1 MTNRKGRTDKFKG
14 SNILAC
20 AKGGTA
26 GIWAN
31 LEKIGYGG
39 ECWATKRFDQC
50 AELIRD
56 TVDPSDMRGVP
67 YIGLEH
73 IAEGQLELAGHGSTE
88 QVTSIKSRFRKGDIL
103 FGKLRPYFR
112 KVVIAPFDGVC
123 STDIWVVRARQG
135 IDLRY
140 LFYWMASCE
149 FIEESTRASEGTR
162 MPRAQWEFVGRIEKP
177 VPPLKEQ
184 QAIAFILGT
193 LDDKIEVNR
202 RMNRTLEEM
211 ARAIF
216 KSWFIDFD
224 PVRAK
229 AAVRR
234 EHPNWTNEQ
243 ISRAACPNLKPEIA
257 ALFPDSFEDSE
268 LGEIPKGWKIQ
279 SFTDE
284 VEVIGGG
291 TPKTSVPEYWGGEI
305 PWFSVVDT
313 PAPGE
318 VFVVSTQK
326 TITTEGLNS
335 SSARILSVG
344 TTIISARGTVGNLA
358 LVGVPMAMNQSCYG
372 LRPRHGR
379 RGYYVYFATAALVEI
394 LRQRAHGSVFSTIT
408 RETLGGTQVVAPP
421 SDLMQTFER
430 VVDGLLKR
438 VLANQHQSRT
448 LAALRDVLLPKL
460 ISGELRVPD
469 AERIVGRCV

>member
-1 MTNRKGRTDKFKG
+1 MGGEWKEVAFADVVEII
-14 SNILAC
+14 S
-20 AKGGTA
+20 GGTPKTNVPEYWDGPIPWLSVKDFNTGYRWVSTA
-26 GIWAN
+26 
-31 LEKIGYGG
+31 EKTIT
-39 ECWATKRFDQC
+39 E
-50 AELIRD
+50 
-56 TVDPSDMRGVP
+56 RG
-67 YIGLEH
+67 LSES
-73 IAEGQLELAGHGSTE
+73 ST
-88 QVTSIKSRFRKGDIL
+88 TILSKGDIIISARGTVGVVAQL
-103 FGKLRPYFR
+103 DRPMAFNQSCYGIRGKQRTTETNFIYY
-112 KVVIAPFDGVC
+112 A
-123 STDIWVVRARQG
+123 
-135 IDLRY
+135 LRY
-140 LFYWMASCE
+140 AVARMQQIAHGAVFNT
-149 FIEESTRASEGTR
+149 ITRDT
-162 MPRAQWEFVGRIEKP
+162 FKIIKTNL
-177 VPPLKEQ
+177 PPLSEQ
-184 QAIAFILGT
+184 QAIGCILGA
-193 LDDKIEVNR
+193 LDDKIELNR
-202 RMNRTLEEM
+202 KMNRTLEEM
-211 ARAIF
+211 AQAIF
-216 KSWFIDFD
+216 KSWFVDFD
-224 PVRAK
+224 PVHAK

-234 EHPNWTNEQ
+234 EHPGWTNEQ

>member
-1 MTNRKGRTDKFKG
+1 MAGEWREVSLGDVSELVRGVSYRPNDLLSDGLNAVPLLRATNIGEGILDLSNVLHVPSTLVREAQYLRRFDVVLAMSSGSRQAVGR
-14 SNILAC
+14 LAQLRRDWTGC
-20 AKGGTA
+20 VGAFCGVIRPNPQRIHPEYLGYVLHSPDFRTRIETYAVGTA
-26 GIWAN
+26 IMN
-31 LEKIGYGG
+31 LSRERLLG
-39 ECWATKRFDQC
+39 F
-50 AELIRD
+50 
-56 TVDPSDMRGVP
+56 
-67 YIGLEH
+67 
-73 IAEGQLELAGHGSTE
+73 
-88 QVTSIKSRFRKGDIL
+88 RFRLPG
-103 FGKLRPYFR
+103 P
-112 KVVIAPFDGVC
+112 A
-123 STDIWVVRARQG
+123 
-135 IDLRY
+135 
-140 LFYWMASCE
+140 
-149 FIEESTRASEGTR
+149 
-162 MPRAQWEFVGRIEKP
+162 
-177 VPPLKEQ
+177 EQ
-184 QAIAFILGT
+184 RAIAHILGT
-193 LDDKIEVNR
+193 LDDKIELLR
-202 RMNRTLEEM
+202 RMSETLEEM

-216 KSWFIDFD
+216 KSWFVDFD
-224 PVRAK
+224 PVHAK

-243 ISRAACPNLKPEIA
+243 VSRAACPNLKPEIA
-257 ALFPDSFEDSE
+257 ELFQDAFEDSE

-291 TPKTSVPEYWGGEI
+291 TPTTSVPEYWGGEI

-335 SSARILSVG
+335 SSARILPVG

-421 SDLMQTFER
+421 CDLMQTFER

-448 LAALRDVLLPKL
+448 LAAIRDALLPKL

-469 AERIVGRCV
+469 AERIVARTL